1 MSKLI
6 DADGL
11 IAQAQSARFDGKWFD
26 EVIARRSI
34 VRWINSQPD
43 ASEPLRARIK
53 ELEAEN
59 SRLSFTHARVNEI
72 WLKAARDRVG
82 ITPQFY
88 SGLEFMAKKVLDLL
102 EGKGGRDA

>member
-34 VRWINSQPD
+34 VRWM
-43 ASEPLRARIK
+43 PLPAPPK
-53 ELEAEN
+53 TA
-59 SRLSFTHARVNEI
+59 
-72 WLKAARDRVG
+72 
-82 ITPQFY
+82 
-88 SGLEFMAKKVLDLL
+88 
-102 EGKGGRDA
+102 

>member
-26 EVIARRSI
+26 EVIARRAI

-43 ASEPLRARIK
+43 ASEPLRKRIA
-53 ELEAEN
+53 ELEVAVRDLIETIDYN
-59 SRLSFTHARVNEI
+59 RTPNEFFDTRLPEI
-72 WLKAARDRVG
+72 EALLKGAQDV
-82 ITPQFY
+82 
-88 SGLEFMAKKVLDLL
+88 
-102 EGKGGRDA
+102 